1 MTTIW
6 NNDYAIAFFKENGY
20 PEQYN
25 DGMLAWLREVYPLND
40 GGKTLPD
47 LLARYLNEYG
57 DTFNMI
63 NAGKSAEAITLIQPA
78 ATFTST
84 TSTDSGSGTT
94 TLTSAG
100 AHGLTTAVAVG
111 KSIYISA
118 GTGWTP
124 GLYEITALDLDT
136 TGVAVTIDTPFT
148 SQGTPTIALAGSI
161 VPMASIT
168 IPPLRENS
176 YIYINYS
183 FSSTDATANVK
194 RPRITFDSTLFFN
207 PSLTTSPNG
216 CAEFTIQNRGVTNSQ
231 VGSYP
236 LAASA
241 NSGYGVS
248 TGTHV
253 TSSVDTSVESTLKLE
268 FFIANANV
276 PFTLE
281 RYFVNVSL

>member
-1 MTTIW
+1 MSNIW
-6 NNDYAIAFFKENGY
+6 NNDYAIAFFKEHGY

-78 ATFTST
+78 TTFTST
-84 TSTDSGSGTT
+84 TATDSGSGTT

-148 SQGTPTIALAGSI
+148 SQGTPTIALAGS
-161 VPMASIT
+161 VAQVAAIT
-168 IPPLRENS
+168 IPALRENS
-176 YIYINYS
+176 YILANFS
-183 FSSTDATANVK
+183 FSSTDLTATVK
-194 RPRITFDSTLFFN
+194 RCRLLLGSTPFFN

-231 VGSYP
+231 VGSMP
-236 LAASA
+236 LAASSNA
-241 NSGYGVS
+241 GYGVS

-253 TSSVDTSVESTLKLE
+253 TSSIDTSVETTLSFELLAAA
-268 FFIANANV
+268 ANT
-276 PFTLE
+276 PITLE
-281 RYFVNVSL
+281 RYFIHVSL